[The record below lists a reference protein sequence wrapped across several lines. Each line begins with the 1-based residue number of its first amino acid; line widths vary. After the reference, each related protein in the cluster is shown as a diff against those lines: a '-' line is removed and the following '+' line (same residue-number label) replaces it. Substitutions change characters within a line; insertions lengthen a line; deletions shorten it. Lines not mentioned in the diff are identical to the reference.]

1 MINTKKIL
9 TNKYYNENDR
19 ASENQCLTAPVKNI
33 CGNRYYTSNG
43 GNENLSKSDYK
54 IINTV
59 ETLSR
64 PQCREDTM
72 LTGPN
77 INTLAILKSSP
88 NILCETIDGETTQK
102 TTCECC
108 GYQLKLTKCKCPR
121 IAKSV
126 INPLVSSNLINSTLC
141 QFASKTRCS

>member
-19 ASENQCLTAPVKNI
+19 AVVVDQCLTKNI
-33 CGNRYYTSNG
+33 CGNRYYTSNENEN
-43 GNENLSKSDYK
+43 NENLPKSDYK

-59 ETLSR
+59 ETLCR

-88 NILCETIDGETTQK
+88 NKLCENVDDEKTCTKK

-108 GYQLKLTKCKCPR
+108 GYQLKLTKCKC
-121 IAKSV
+121 KSV
-126 INPLVSSNLINSTLC
+126 VNPLASSNLINSTLC
-141 QFASKTRCS
+141 QFAGKTRCP